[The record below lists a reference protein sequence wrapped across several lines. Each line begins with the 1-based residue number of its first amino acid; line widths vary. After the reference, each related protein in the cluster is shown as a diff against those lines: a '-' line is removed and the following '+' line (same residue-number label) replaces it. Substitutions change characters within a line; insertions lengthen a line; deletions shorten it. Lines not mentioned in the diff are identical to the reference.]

1 MVDAGS
7 RELGQTKWTRRE
19 ASDHRRR
26 SRPPP
31 PGGSRPTLEQKDR
44 MKQNRRDRT
53 EAPDMLP
60 PHDEQAEFM
69 LLACAVHKPDTLVSL
84 TEELFYDRR
93 AKSVFAAMQRLRTAI
108 VVALL
113 LARHGPAA

>member
-31 PGGSRPTLEQKDR
+31 PGGSRPTLEQKDG

-69 LLACAVHKPDTLVSL
+69 LLACAVHTPADNQGRQGTCQTSL
-84 TEELFYDRR
+84 QASLPHW
-93 AKSVFAAMQRLRTAI
+93 KSVPP
-108 VVALL
+108 
-113 LARHGPAA
+113 HD